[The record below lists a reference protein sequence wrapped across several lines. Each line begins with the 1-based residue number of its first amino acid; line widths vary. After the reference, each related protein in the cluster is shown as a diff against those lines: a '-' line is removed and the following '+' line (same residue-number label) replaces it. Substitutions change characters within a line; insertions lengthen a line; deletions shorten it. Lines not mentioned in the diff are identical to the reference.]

1 MPIYEYQCTEC
12 GKKIQCLQPVGE
24 DSSGESCESC
34 GEGVLKK
41 VFSLFAT
48 KDAGTGSNIASCT
61 PSSSSPFS

>member
-12 GKKIQCLQPVGE
+12 GKKSQRLQPVGE

-48 KDAGTGSNIASCT
+48 RDAGTGDIGSCT
-61 PSSSSPFS
+61 PGGSSPFS